1 MGYANRP
8 VPTEEIQAMC
18 DEQGFVGWIETSA
31 KEDTHVSKA
40 MRFLI
45 EHILALHDDGYVAAP
60 GGPLHGRVA
69 DLFNTDIRSIL
80 MVLC

>member
-1 MGYANRP
+1 
-8 VPTEEIQAMC
+8 MC

-45 EHILALHDDGYVAAP
+45 EHILALHDDGYEAP
-60 GGPLHGRVA
+60 A
-69 DLFNTDIRSIL
+69 QEDLSLQIGKGEVKVDKPCMPCNT
-80 MVLC
+80 